1 MSARQQQQ
9 QRVNDL
15 CGPGYCR
22 TEHDNVFAEYETQNA
37 TDYRSY
43 KYHDIGCASSQA
55 KIPSQ
60 NSSDRRT
67 KRNSSQKCDE
77 EIQEIEYGR
86 TDQSPDHASQEVNG

>member
-9 QRVNDL
+9 ERVNDL
-15 CGPGYCR
+15 CGAGYCR

-43 KYHDIGCASSQA
+43 KYSDIGCDSSQA

-67 KRNSSQKCDE
+67 KRNSSQKCAE
-77 EIQEIEYGR
+77 EIEKIEYRR
-86 TDQSPDHASQEVNG
+86 TDQATDHTSQQVNG